1 MRLDVF
7 RKIYLFFIMEN
18 NITLTE
24 EPTQQP
30 VEQPT
35 EESTEQPT
43 EQQIR
48 FVDVEVSSDNVAL
61 NLMVAFLNMAQRRGA
76 YSMDESAK
84 IWECV
89 KRFIKQ

>member
-1 MRLDVF
+1 MD
-7 RKIYLFFIMEN
+7 N

-24 EPTQQP
+24 EPA
-30 VEQPT
+30 EQTIDQTT
-35 EESTEQPT
+35 EESS

-48 FVDVEVSSDNVAL
+48 FVDIEVTSDNVAL

-76 YSMDESAK
+76 FSMDESAK

-89 KRFIKQ
+89 KRFIKPQ

>member
-1 MRLDVF
+1 MRLEIF
-7 RKIYLFFIMEN
+7 RKIYCFFIMDNN

-24 EPTQQP
+24 KPTEQP

-35 EESTEQPT
+35 EQPT
-43 EQQIR
+43 EQIR
-48 FVDVEVSSDNVAL
+48 FVDVEVTSDNIAL

-76 YSMDESAK
+76 FSMDESAK

-89 KRFIKQ
+89 KRFIKQD

>member
-1 MRLDVF
+1 MD
-7 RKIYLFFIMEN
+7 N

-24 EPTQQP
+24 EQTDKSLDQ
-30 VEQPT
+30 T
-35 EESTEQPT
+35 T

-48 FVDVEVSSDNVAL
+48 FVDMDVTTDNIAL

-76 YSMDESAK
+76 FSMDESAK

-89 KRFIKQ
+89 KRFIKPQ

>member
-1 MRLDVF
+1 MD
-7 RKIYLFFIMEN
+7 
-18 NITLTE
+18 NITMTE

-30 VEQPT
+30 
-35 EESTEQPT
+35 TEQPT

-48 FVDVEVSSDNVAL
+48 FVDIEVTSDNAAL
-61 NLMVAFLNMAQRRGA
+61 NIMVGFLNMAQRRGA

-89 KRFIKQ
+89 QRFIKQ

>member
-1 MRLDVF
+1 MD
-7 RKIYLFFIMEN
+7 N

-24 EPTQQP
+24 EPTEQP
-30 VEQPT
+30 VDEQ
-35 EESTEQPT
+35 TEQPT

>member
-1 MRLDVF
+1 
-7 RKIYLFFIMEN
+7 MEN

-30 VEQPT
+30 LEQLT
-35 EESTEQPT
+35 EEPTEQPT

-48 FVDVEVSSDNVAL
+48 FVDGEVSSDNVAL

-89 KRFIKQ
+89 RRFIRQ

>member
-1 MRLDVF
+1 
-7 RKIYLFFIMEN
+7 MEN

-35 EESTEQPT
+35 EESTEQ
-43 EQQIR
+43 QIR
-48 FVDVEVSSDNVAL
+48 FVDVEVSSDNIAL

-76 YSMDESAK
+76 YSMDESSK

>member
-1 MRLDVF
+1 MD
-7 RKIYLFFIMEN
+7 

-24 EPTQQP
+24 NP
-30 VEQPT
+30 VAEDKPKET
-35 EESTEQPT
+35 P
-43 EQQIR
+43 IR
-48 FVDVEVSSDNVAL
+48 FVDIDVTDDNVAL

-89 KRFIKQ
+89 KRFIKPEVPVDTPSDTSA

>member
-1 MRLDVF
+1 MD
-7 RKIYLFFIMEN
+7 N

-24 EPTQQP
+24 EPTEQP
-30 VEQPT
+30 VDQT
-35 EESTEQPT
+35 NEQPT

>member
-1 MRLDVF
+1 MD
-7 RKIYLFFIMEN
+7 
-18 NITLTE
+18 NITMTE

-30 VEQPT
+30 
-35 EESTEQPT
+35 TEQPT

-48 FVDVEVSSDNVAL
+48 FVDIEVTSDNVAL
-61 NLMVAFLNMAQRRGA
+61 NIMVGFLNMAQRRGA

-89 KRFIKQ
+89 QRFIKQ

>member
-1 MRLDVF
+1 
-7 RKIYLFFIMEN
+7 METD

-24 EPTQQP
+24 QT
-30 VEQPT
+30 
-35 EESTEQPT
+35 TEQTT
-43 EQQIR
+43 EQIR
-48 FVDVEVSSDNVAL
+48 FVDIDVTSDNIAL

-89 KRFIKQ
+89 KRFVKPQ

>member
-1 MRLDVF
+1 MD
-7 RKIYLFFIMEN
+7 N

-24 EPTQQP
+24 EPTEQP
-30 VEQPT
+30 VEQT
-35 EESTEQPT
+35 TEQNT
-43 EQQIR
+43 EKQIR

-89 KRFIKQ
+89 QRFIKQ

>member
-1 MRLDVF
+1 MD
-7 RKIYLFFIMEN
+7 N

-30 VEQPT
+30 TEQ
-35 EESTEQPT
+35 SVEQPT

-61 NLMVAFLNMAQRRGA
+61 NLMVVFLNMAQRRGA

-89 KRFIKQ
+89 QRFIKQ

>member
-1 MRLDVF
+1 
-7 RKIYLFFIMEN
+7 MEN

-35 EESTEQPT
+35 EQPTEQSTEQPT

-48 FVDVEVSSDNVAL
+48 FVDVEVSSDNIAL

-76 YSMDESAK
+76 YSMDESSK

-89 KRFIKQ
+89 RRFIKQ